1 MPGSGKRA
9 EFGQRGASR
18 PEPAVA
24 PEQVLAHL
32 ETVLASPVFRTSKR
46 SQKLLRFVVEN
57 AVLGRTDLLK
67 ERTIGIEVFSRP
79 AHYEPSEDAIVRVNA
94 NEVRK
99 RLAQYYLQ
107 AGREGVWIDLP
118 AGSYVPEFHLGPP
131 AAATPAPSMPEPTRV
146 AAPVATVPGRRRGWL
161 LAAAAVVVTAAAAG
175 AALWFRAKSP
185 LEEFWAPML
194 VKGKTPLVSTPIG
207 SAVLLSYR
215 LRDELTRQNPPFS
228 KRVEALPGE
237 IEILPD
243 QSISR
248 NSMLAVMAVALFIQG
263 QGRTPEIRLDSQLD
277 TNELRGRP
285 VVLLGAFNNPWT
297 LELNREIRFAFER
310 QDQPG
315 QAIFAIQDRKDPE
328 RKWVV
333 YGQPRFGY
341 DTPEVDYAVVTR
353 VFDPATRQ
361 AVISAA
367 GITQHGTRAAAEFIT
382 NPVYW
387 QELAKTLPRD
397 WKRRNLQVV
406 LQTNVVLR
414 TPKPPRVVAT
424 HCW

>member
-18 PEPAVA
+18 REPAVA
-24 PEQVLAHL
+24 PEEVLAHL

-46 SQKLLRFVVEN
+46 SQKLLRYVVEN
-57 AVLGRTDLLK
+57 ALLGRADLLK
-67 ERTIGIEVFSRP
+67 ERTIGVEVFSRP
-79 AHYEPSEDAIVRVNA
+79 PQYEPSEDAIVRVNA

-118 AGSYVPEFHLGPP
+118 AGSYVPEFHVGIPST
-131 AAATPAPSMPEPTRV
+131 AAPAPSAPEVRQ
-146 AAPVATVPGRRRGWL
+146 APASGILASRRRLWL
-161 LAAAAVVVTAAAAG
+161 LAAGLLAAISAAIG
-175 AALWFRAKSP
+175 AALFFRARPP
-185 LEEFWAPML
+185 LEEFWAPMF
-194 VKGKTPLVSTPIG
+194 VEGKAPLVSTPIG

-215 LRDELTRQNPPFS
+215 LREELTRQNPPFS

-243 QSISR
+243 QSINR
-248 NSMLAVMAVALFIQG
+248 NTMLAVMAVALFIQA

-310 QDQPG
+310 QDEPG
-315 QAIFAIQDRKDPE
+315 QAVFAIQDRKDPE

-341 DTPEVDYAVVTR
+341 DTPEVDYALVTR

-361 AVISAA
+361 PVISAA

-387 QELAKTLPRD
+387 RELARTLPKD

-406 LQTNVVLR
+406 LQTNVVMR

-424 HCW
+424 YCW